1 MVLVVYCTR
10 YYLYQRVNNLELEV
24 EATCRFKIA
33 AKLVVTAGSISFRS
47 VPFPATVSD
56 NQK

>member
-47 VPFPATVSD
+47 VPFRSQP
-56 NQK
+56 Q